1 MRGVWDELLSDQL
14 SDYEVEDGHT
24 TAHDHLHSSRSGRE
38 LGRAPDL
45 LSHRRG
51 HRFEPS
57 TAHRK
62 VPCRD
67 PLRIAV
73 GAHLLVQQRVGVG
86 LADWAGCLAVCWVP
100 SGVRGCRCIRAL
112 ERSK

>member
-1 MRGVWDELLSDQL
+1 MRSKTGTRQ
-14 SDYEVEDGHT
+14 HT
-24 TAHDHLHSSRSGRE
+24 ITYTAHARAESS
-38 LGRAPDL
+38 A
-45 LSHRRG
+45 
-51 HRFEPS
+51 
-57 TAHRK
+57 AHRTCFRTEEVTGSNP
-62 VPCRD
+62 VP
-67 PLRIAV
+67 PTAKFLAGIAV